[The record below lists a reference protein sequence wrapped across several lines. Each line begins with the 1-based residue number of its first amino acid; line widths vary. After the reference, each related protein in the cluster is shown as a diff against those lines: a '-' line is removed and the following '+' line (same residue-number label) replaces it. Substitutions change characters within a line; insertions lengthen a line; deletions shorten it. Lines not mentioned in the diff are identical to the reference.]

1 VRHFAYECSG
11 GRLFPLRSASGGWSM
26 RVALLLSL
34 LVLMGAVEADEPLRL
49 RLDGHEL
56 HAEYAQTVAQRERG
70 LMGRSELARDSGM
83 LFRFDEV
90 RRHCLWMKDTPLPL
104 SAAFFDEDGAVVDVI
119 DLQPLNLEIRCSKRP
134 ARYAL
139 EMDQGWFA
147 ERGIG
152 RGARLEGIPEE

>member
-1 VRHFAYECSG
+1 M
-11 GRLFPLRSASGGWSM
+11 P
-26 RVALLLSL
+26 VALLLSL
-34 LVLMGAVEADEPLRL
+34 LVLAGTVQADEPLRL

-70 LMGRSELARDSGM
+70 LMGRSELAADSGM

-104 SAAFFDEDGAVVDVI
+104 SAAFFDEDGLLVDVI
-119 DLQPLNLEIRCSKRP
+119 DLEPFNTQIRCSQRP
-134 ARYAL
+134 ARFAL
-139 EMDQGWFA
+139 EMDQGWFV

-152 RGARLEGIPEE
+152 RGTRLEGIPEE

>member
-1 VRHFAYECSG
+1 M
-11 GRLFPLRSASGGWSM
+11 P
-26 RVALLLSL
+26 VALLLSL
-34 LVLMGAVEADEPLRL
+34 LVLAGTVQADEPLRL

-70 LMGRSELARDSGM
+70 LMGRSELAADSGM

-90 RRHCLWMKDTPLPL
+90 RRHCLWMKDTPLRL
-104 SAAFFDEDGAVVDVI
+104 SAAFFDEDGLLVDVI
-119 DLQPLNLEIRCSKRP
+119 DLEPFNTQIRCSQRP
-134 ARYAL
+134 ARFAL

-152 RGARLEGIPEE
+152 RGTRLEGIPEE

>member
-1 VRHFAYECSG
+1 M
-11 GRLFPLRSASGGWSM
+11 P
-26 RVALLLSL
+26 VALLLSL
-34 LVLMGAVEADEPLRL
+34 LLFVASAQAQEPLRL
-49 RLDGHEL
+49 RIQGHEL

-70 LMGRSELARDSGM
+70 LMGRRELAVDSGM

-104 SAAFFDEDGAVVDVI
+104 SAAFFDEAGLLVDVI
-119 DLQPLNLEIRCSKRP
+119 DLEPFNTEIRCSKRP

-139 EMDQGWFA
+139 EMNQGWFA

-152 RGARLEGIPEE
+152 RGTRLEGIPEE

>member
-1 VRHFAYECSG
+1 
-11 GRLFPLRSASGGWSM
+11 M
-26 RVALLLSL
+26 RVALSLSL
-34 LVLMGAVEADEPLRL
+34 LLFVGSAQAQEPLRL

-56 HAEYAQTVAQRERG
+56 HAEYAHTAAQRERG
-70 LMGRSELARDSGM
+70 LMGRRELAADSGM

-104 SAAFFDEDGAVVDVI
+104 SAAFFDEAGVLVDVL
-119 DLQPLNLEIRCSKRP
+119 DLEPFNTQIRCSQRP

-152 RGARLEGIPEE
+152 RGTRLAGIPVE

>member
-1 VRHFAYECSG
+1 M
-11 GRLFPLRSASGGWSM
+11 P
-26 RVALLLSL
+26 VALLLSL
-34 LVLMGAVEADEPLRL
+34 LVLAGTVQADEPLRL

-56 HAEYAQTVAQRERG
+56 HAEYAQTAAQRERG
-70 LMGRSELARDSGM
+70 LMGRSELAADSGM

-104 SAAFFDEDGAVVDVI
+104 SAAFFDEAGVLVDVL
-119 DLQPLNLEIRCSKRP
+119 DLEPFNTEIRCSKRP

-147 ERGIG
+147 ERQIG
-152 RGARLEGIPEE
+152 RDARLDGIPGE

>member
-1 VRHFAYECSG
+1 
-11 GRLFPLRSASGGWSM
+11 PI
-26 RVALLLSL
+26 ALLLSL
-34 LVLMGAVEADEPLRL
+34 LVLAGTVQADEPLRL

-70 LMGRSELARDSGM
+70 LMGRSELAADSGM

-90 RRHCLWMKDTPLPL
+90 RRHCLWMKDTPLRL
-104 SAAFFDEDGAVVDVI
+104 SAAFFDEDGLLVDVI
-119 DLQPLNLEIRCSKRP
+119 DLEPFNTEIRCSQRP
-134 ARYAL
+134 ARFAL

-152 RGARLEGIPEE
+152 RGTRLEGIPEE